1 VPLKKRIS
9 DEQMLR
15 YNGMLIG
22 VFTLLAD
29 AREQARSV
37 NGAIEA
43 LRDFWIADSALKM
56 AQTGRSSTAA
66 GSKPGASVAAAA
78 D

>member
-1 VPLKKRIS
+1 MPLKKRIS

-66 GSKPGASVAAAA
+66 DSKPGASIVAAA